1 MMSQRTGEQMQAK
14 SIQKK
19 AVSEIENLALNH
31 WLLAPAIKA
40 HYKLVS
46 YDGSITVYLQIR
58 TYDNLKEHRKAYYSI
73 LCMKLE
79 LNDHL
84 REINRQAVEQIELI
98 TSQLA
103 QAEGVTEQL
112 KARDQLGWVQ
122 AMNSCRARAEEVAIK
137 EIVLAQE
144 KWILTNL
151 KYGATI

>member
-1 MMSQRTGEQMQAK
+1 MNKTNESFTITYTEKDGLLYPDLTLPNQSGEDIGRFGRMRK
-14 SIQKK
+14 R
-19 AVSEIENLALNH
+19 
-31 WLLAPAIKA
+31 
-40 HYKLVS
+40 Y
-46 YDGSITVYLQIR
+46 
-58 TYDNLKEHRKAYYSI
+58 LKEHRKALYSL

-122 AMNSCRARAEEVAIK
+122 AMNSCRARAEEIAIR
-137 EIVLAQE
+137 EIVLA
-144 KWILTNL
+144 
-151 KYGATI
+151 